1 MNTKITTDGLGLLNS
16 ARGDNSTKGER
27 ISGLG
32 GLLIHHNNNHGSHDR
47 LLSNN
52 ELQQNSFITKNNK
65 MCELVDFNK
74 T

>member
-52 ELQQNSFITKNNK
+52 EL
-65 MCELVDFNK
+65 
-74 T
+74 